1 MLTLWRTIYVEVVG
15 ESCGGAGGRG
25 IVVDML
31 IRKCGG
37 CSDSW
42 DYEFGVN
49 ESTRESARGYTPF
62 VVNTALL
69 NLSPA
74 STDFVVV
81 EWQGGSYGSDREEFT
96 HPLRP

>member
-1 MLTLWRTIYVEVVG
+1 MLTLWRTIYVEVLG
-15 ESCGGAGGRG
+15 ERCGGAGGRG

-49 ESTRESARGYTPF
+49 ESM
-62 VVNTALL
+62 
-69 NLSPA
+69 
-74 STDFVVV
+74 
-81 EWQGGSYGSDREEFT
+81 
-96 HPLRP
+96 